1 MTAAATPD
9 LWSGS
14 QWPPRRCQDEGVRAA
29 LAHAGSPLIDS
40 CTGSGK
46 SMMISELAWYHRET
60 MQPRDVVIVMT
71 SRQDLVASLSE
82 SARHRL
88 GDDVGV
94 WYGRRKQ
101 WGRVVFSCYQSLPA
115 VADEVAARGYRV
127 ALLIC
132 DEAHRLTTPARWGE
146 VQRLDPIKR
155 IALTA
160 TAYTGQGEP
169 IPGWSICY
177 SYRVIDAIRDGVLV
191 RPEPRPWTGAD
202 GEGINTAALDM
213 ILRDAPPGPGV
224 VSADSITDATWYAQ
238 ILTAH
243 GVPALDYH
251 SRITPRER
259 RRRLDALATGEIRAL
274 VHPRI
279 MTEGVDVPCLRWLCL
294 RVQRNLRDLVQEV
307 GRGIRSLSEPDA
319 WGTKDRCVVLDPRH
333 QLPHVERIDP
343 DGRTVHEG
351 HDVEAIL
358 RALEGHEDPDGE
370 TETPAERKER
380 EALEKAEDTVRR
392 VSDVSAWCTI
402 ARDTL
407 AIAGWIPPGEVTG
420 WGDRWLL
427 REPTARQR
435 DALDKRRRTLRWF
448 PPEYRDAIRVA
459 LDHPDHLTRGGAR
472 DLLSVLIAVSR
483 RAGMHA
489 SGGGD
494 QALGVANDLTR
505 RHGWTA
511 TRGDILET
519 LGRGWDITPRDLADT
534 WLSRDWIRAEDLGSG
549 RVTFTP
555 AALEAVQA
563 RRAAGPRVL
572 WTWTWPPEV
581 ELPPPPGDDGEE

>member
-1 MTAAATPD
+1 MTTTTPA

-14 QWPPRRCQDEGVRAA
+14 RWPPRRCQDEGVRAA

-82 SARHRL
+82 AARHRL

-94 WYGRRKQ
+94 WYGRRKR

-115 VADEVAARGYRV
+115 VADEVIAHGYRV

-160 TAYTGQGEP
+160 TAYTGRGEP
-169 IPGWSICY
+169 IPGWSVCY

-191 RPEPRPWTGAD
+191 RPEPRRWTGD
-202 GEGINTAALDM
+202 TGEAVSVACVEMIAA
-213 ILRDAPPGPGV
+213 APPGPGV
-224 VSADSITDATWYAQ
+224 ASALSIADAIHFARVLTDSGI
-238 ILTAH
+238 
-243 GVPALDYH
+243 PALDYH
-251 SRITPRER
+251 SKIRPSER
-259 RRRLDALATGEIRAL
+259 RRRLDALAAGDVRVL

-279 MTEGVDVPCLRWLCL
+279 MTEGVDVPAVRWMCL
-294 RVQRNLRDLVQEV
+294 RVARNRRDLVQEV
-307 GRGIRSLSEPDA
+307 GRGLRTLSEPDA
-319 WGTKDRCVVLDPRH
+319 WGDKVRCVILDPLH
-333 QLPHVERIDP
+333 QLPHVESIDM
-343 DGRTVHEG
+343 DGETVLDG
-351 HDVEAIL
+351 ADVEAIL
-358 RALEGHEDPDGE
+358 
-370 TETPAERKER
+370 
-380 EALEKAEDTVRR
+380 EALEEPEDEDVQETREERKQREAEEKAEATVRH
-392 VSDVSAWCTI
+392 VSDVSAWCTL
-402 ARDTL
+402 ARDRL
-407 AIAGWIPPGEVTG
+407 AIAGWIQRDTTER
-420 WGDRWLL
+420 WGAWLL
-427 REPTARQR
+427 REPTAKQI
-435 DALDKRRRTLRWF
+435 ATLQAKRRTLRWF
-448 PPEYRDAIRVA
+448 PPSYRDPIRVA
-459 LDHPDHLTRGGAR
+459 LDHPEHLTRGGAR
-472 DLLSVLIAVSR
+472 DLLSVLLAVSR
-483 RAGMHA
+483 QSGMHA
-489 SGGGD
+489 SSGGD

-511 TRGDILET
+511 TRRDILET
-519 LGRGWDITPRDLADT
+519 LGRGWTITPRDLADT
-534 WLSRDWIRAEDLGSG
+534 WVERGWISADDLGTG
-549 RVTFTP
+549 RVAFTA

-572 WTWTWPPEV
+572 WSWRWPSEV
-581 ELPPPPGDDGEE
+581 ELPEAPWDEAEE